1 MKRIVISGLI
11 VFLLVLVVTFPARVA
26 YQWFAPP
33 DIQLSSISGS
43 IWNGSAAEGLAGGA
57 YLRDISWRLQPAK
70 LFSGALAFQTSANP
84 ASGSMNADVAMGLSG
99 SLALTDLVG
108 NVPLDLV
115 HNAFQQ
121 AGISGDVSLQFSR
134 LVLENG
140 LPVDADGSVTVANFF
155 ARDLSASVLGDYRAV
170 FQSGGDV
177 VTGSVEDVS
186 GVLDISGTITIN
198 SDRSYSLIG
207 EVAALPGAPPSIEQQ
222 LRFLGSPDE
231 RGMRPFRF
239 EGQL

>member
-1 MKRIVISGLI
+1 MKRLVIAGLL

-33 DIQLSSISGS
+33 GIQLTGISGS
-43 IWNGSAAEGLAGGA
+43 VWSGSATEGLAGGA
-57 YLRDISWRLQPAK
+57 YLRDISWRLKPAE
-70 LFSGALAFQTSANP
+70 LFTGALAFETAANP
-84 ASGSMNADVAMGLSG
+84 ASGTMNADVAMGLGG
-99 SLALTDLVG
+99 SLALTNLSG

-115 HNAFQQ
+115 HDAFQQ
-121 AGISGDVSLQFSR
+121 AGISGDVNLQFNR

-140 LPVDADGSVTVANFF
+140 VPVDADGSITVASFF

-170 FQSGGDV
+170 FQSGGDSV
-177 VTGSVEDVS
+177 SGSVEDVS
-186 GVLDISGTITIN
+186 GDLDISGVITIN
-198 SDRSYSLIG
+198 RDRSYSLVG

-222 LRFLGSPDE
+222 LRFLGSADD
-231 RGMRPFRF
+231 RGMRQFRF